1 VRRTLYFL
9 AAVALLLTGC
19 ADATEG
25 PDVTLSDGS
34 SVFFPTQ
41 PEEANEFMTALSVG
55 PLVVRDGCVLVG
67 TAHYGLPIWRKGFTP
82 ELDETG
88 RLVVLDTEGE
98 VVAVEGETFR
108 MGGGFRAEFS
118 PGEDPRAVQLQGIE
132 EWLGYPIPA
141 RCLGPDVYG
150 IWIVGE
156 I

>member
-1 VRRTLYFL
+1 M

-25 PDVTLSDGS
+25 PNVTLSDGS

-41 PEEANEFMTALSVG
+41 PEEANEFMTNLSVG

-108 MGGGFRAEFS
+108 MGGGWGRTR
-118 PGEDPRAVQLQGIE
+118 PGGVLPRQLEGIE

-150 IWIVGE
+150 IWIVGK